1 LADLERDLIGIGHNN
16 PPDSIHDVSLTAT
29 DVRVARE
36 DAARLREQVGRANLD
51 AQTITTSKARLAAFG
66 LKIAAWLGERTT
78 KFVDA
83 ALISIAPIIIAKAT
97 NVLPLISDA
106 IGMLSR
112 FLSH

>member
-1 LADLERDLIGIGHNN
+1 
-16 PPDSIHDVSLTAT
+16 
-29 DVRVARE
+29 
-36 DAARLREQVGRANLD
+36 LREQVSRSSVD
-51 AQTITTSKARLAAFG
+51 AHTITALKGRLAAFG
-66 LKIAAWLGERTT
+66 LKLAAWLGERTT

-97 NVLPLISDA
+97 NVLPLLSDA